1 MDDLPNLKI
10 VIFYSYVSLPE
21 GIYSNLQ
28 SNWLVKNTYLVVPQ
42 FVDPVA
48 AFQEVFV
55 DP

>member
-1 MDDLPNLKI
+1 MDDLPNLKL
-10 VIFYSYVSLPE
+10 VIFYSYVSLQE

-28 SNWLVKNTYLVVPQ
+28 SNWLIRNTYFVVPQ

-48 AFQEVFV
+48 ASQEVFV